1 LIDRRCR
8 RTFFHARHETDE
20 KHKSTTTGTKKE
32 ITMETTTMFECGTCF
47 YQSVAKDFTPITV
60 SADFSALECPNCLN
74 NDKDSFYEI
83 TAEEKLAA

>member
-1 LIDRRCR
+1 
-8 RTFFHARHETDE
+8 
-20 KHKSTTTGTKKE
+20 
-32 ITMETTTMFECGTCF
+32 METTTMFECGTCF